1 MKQLLAAVLGSIAL
15 CAQAADIHVKEPWV
29 RATVAEQKATGAF
42 MQITAPKGARLVEAR
57 SPVAGVTE
65 IHEMTM
71 QDNVMRMRAVKAL
84 ELPAGKPVDLKPGG
98 YHIMLMDLKS
108 PLAEGG
114 QVLLTLVIEN
124 ADRSRQTVD
133 VKAPVRGLTAGIPD
147 KHDHAH
153 H

>member
-1 MKQLLAAVLGSIAL
+1 MKLFLAAAL
-15 CAQAADIHVKEPWV
+15 SGLALSAQAADIHVKDPWV

-42 MQITAPKGARLVEAR
+42 MQITAPRGARLVEAR
-57 SPVAGVTE
+57 SPLAGVTE

-84 ELPAGKPVDLKPGG
+84 ELPAGKQVDLKPGG

-108 PLAEGG
+108 PVIEGS
-114 QVLLTLVIEN
+114 QVPLTLVIEN
-124 ADRSRQTVD
+124 ADRSRETVD
-133 VKAPVRGLTAGIPD
+133 LRAPVRGLTAGGPE
-147 KHDHAH
+147 KHEHPH